1 VSLHRTG
8 EGVLDFVSKVRDARP
23 RIRPRFGIAYDAIAP
38 LFALADSA
46 FVMIA
51 TVVGSGAYQLMANG
65 DVGDLASYVG
75 QGVVASLAYGLCA
88 RHLGLYELTSLLQA
102 RRDYWRIIACVVV
115 FVLHLAVVLFLFK
128 LGSEFS
134 RGSVVS
140 VTILAMI
147 LLITWRKVAKGYL
160 RTALL
165 NGDVH
170 GRRTLLIGTS
180 DELAAVNFEML
191 LLEFGVDE
199 AARAV
204 IPYQDSTKPM
214 SALAIAAIASAVDKA
229 RDIQAD
235 DILLCI
241 PWDNP
246 IQLQSLREQL
256 RVLPLPIRLLPD
268 RQVRS
273 IWEFQAS
280 SPESPR
286 IVEVQRAPL
295 SRAEQWTKRALDI
308 AVALFSLIV
317 LSPLFILTAIALRL
331 ESRNP
336 VIFRQRRN
344 GFNGQEFDIYKF
356 RTMSVLEDGPKIVQA
371 RRDDVRV
378 TKLGRILRR
387 TSIDELPQLFN
398 VLRGEMSIIGPR
410 PHALAHDDEYGR
422 LIGEYAFRSH
432 VKPGMTGWAQVNG
445 FRGGTPRLELMQ
457 RRIDLDLWYI
467 NNWSIGL
474 DLAILGRTCLELMR
488 ARHAY

>member
-1 VSLHRTG
+1 
-8 EGVLDFVSKVRDARP
+8 VLDFVSKVRDVRP
-23 RIRPRFGIAYDAIAP
+23 RSRPRFGIAYDAIAH
-38 LFALADSA
+38 LFAIADVII
-46 FVMIA
+46 VMVASI
-51 TVVGSGAYQLMANG
+51 VGCSAYQQFISG
-65 DVGDLASYVG
+65 SVGDIESYLG
-75 QGVVASLAYGLCA
+75 QGVVASLAYGLSA
-88 RHLGLYELTSLLQA
+88 RHLGLYELKSLLQA
-102 RRDYWRIIACVVV
+102 RRDYWRIIACV
-115 FVLHLAVVLFLFK
+115 LAFLFLLTVVLFLFK
-128 LGSEFS
+128 LGTQFS
-134 RGSVVS
+134 RGSIVS
-140 VTILAMI
+140 FTALAI
-147 LLITWRKVAKGYL
+147 VLLITWRKVAKRHL
-160 RTALL
+160 RAALL

-180 DELAAVNFEML
+180 DELAAVNSEML
-191 LLEFGVDE
+191 LLGFGVDE
-199 AARAV
+199 AGRAV
-204 IPYQDSTKPM
+204 IPYQNSTRPV

-229 RDIQAD
+229 REILAD

-280 SPESPR
+280 SDISPR
-286 IVEVQRAPL
+286 LIEVQRAPL
-295 SRAEQWTKRALDI
+295 SRSEQAMKRAFDV
-308 AVALFSLIV
+308 AVALFSLIA
-317 LSPLFILTAIALRL
+317 LSPLLVLTAIALRF
-331 ESRNP
+331 ESPKP
-336 VIFRQRRN
+336 VIFRQRRK
-344 GFNGQEFDIYKF
+344 GFDGQEFQIYKF
-356 RTMSVLEDGPKIVQA
+356 RSMSVLEDGPKIAQA

-410 PHALAHDDEYGR
+410 PHARAHDDEYGA
-422 LIGEYAFRSH
+422 LIGEYAFRRH

-445 FRGGTPRLELMQ
+445 LRGGTPRIELMQ

-474 DLAILGRTCLELMR
+474 DFQILGRTCLELMR
-488 ARHAY
+488 ARRAY